1 MAAITPDR
9 PVGILTVPSWAWLA
23 MLVALTGLWL
33 VTFEN
38 GEAMRLVGQASAL
51 MHETF
56 HDGRHLLG
64 VPCH

>member
-1 MAAITPDR
+1 MAAITR
-9 PVGILTVPSWAWLA
+9 PAEGVVSIPTWAWLA
-23 MLVALTGLWL
+23 LLLGVAVLWM
-33 VTFEN
+33 VTFED
-38 GEAMRLVGQASAL
+38 GQVMSALGQANAL